1 MIRPLGLHLS
11 DSLIKQYIPR
21 IYGGLVEGVQD
32 RGRLIE
38 LGFWDTANGEDEDR
52 LRPLSYV
59 NSGIIVICFA
69 VDDPVSLQNVTARWH
84 PEIAH
89 WSPGVPILL
98 LGCKADLRRVEG
110 GEGDAALN
118 GDKGKMVTMEQ
129 ARTVA
134 DAIGAVQYLECSAL
148 LDEKV
153 QGSVK
158 DFLEMSAQIA
168 TSWKP
173 KKRAS
178 NRNTCQII

>member
-1 MIRPLGLHLS
+1 
-11 DSLIKQYIPR
+11 
-21 IYGGLVEGVQD
+21 
-32 RGRLIE
+32 LIE

-52 LRPLSYV
+52 LRPLSYFD
-59 NSGIIVICFA
+59 SGIIVICFA
-69 VDDPVSLQNVTARWH
+69 VDDPMSLQNVTTRWH

-98 LGCKADLRRVEG
+98 LGCKAADLRRVEG
-110 GEGDAALN
+110 DAASN

-153 QGSVK
+153 QGSVRE
-158 DFLEMSAQIA
+158 FLEASAQIA
-168 TSWKP
+168 TSWNP
-173 KKRAS
+173 KERAS
-178 NRNTCQII
+178 HRNKCQII